1 MNLKLLK
8 EIIENK
14 MIGLINDVIKYL
26 EIFKI
31 FFKNDMEN
39 KVKVLF
45 ENFDSEVFKLISFLL
60 RVMY

>member
-1 MNLKLLK
+1 MLIK
-8 EIIENK
+8 EKMEIN

-31 FFKNDMEN
+31 FFKNEMEN
-39 KVKVLF
+39 KVEVLF
-45 ENFDSEVFKLISFLL
+45 VNFDNEICKLKNFLL

>member
-1 MNLKLLK
+1 MLLK
-8 EIIENK
+8 EMIENK

>member
-1 MNLKLLK
+1 MLLK
-8 EIIENK
+8 EMIENK
-14 MIGLINDVIKYL
+14 IIGLINDVFKYL

-45 ENFDSEVFKLISFLL
+45 ENFDSEIFKLISFLL

>member
-1 MNLKLLK
+1 MKLIK
-8 EIIENK
+8 EMMENK

>member
-1 MNLKLLK
+1 MLLK
-8 EIIENK
+8 EMIENK
-14 MIGLINDVIKYL
+14 IIGLINDVFKYL

>member
-1 MNLKLLK
+1 MLLK
-8 EIIENK
+8 EMIENK
-14 MIGLINDVIKYL
+14 IIGLINDVFKYL

-31 FFKNDMEN
+31 FFKIDMEN

>member
-1 MNLKLLK
+1 MLLK
-8 EIIENK
+8 EMIENK
-14 MIGLINDVIKYL
+14 IIGLINDVIKYL
-26 EIFKI
+26 KIFKI

-45 ENFDSEVFKLISFLL
+45 ENFDSEIYKLISFLL

>member
-1 MNLKLLK
+1 
-8 EIIENK
+8 

>member
-1 MNLKLLK
+1 MLLK
-8 EIIENK
+8 EMIENK
-14 MIGLINDVIKYL
+14 IIGLINDVFKYL
-26 EIFKI
+26 EFFKI

-60 RVMY
+60 RVRY

>member
-1 MNLKLLK
+1 MLLK
-8 EIIENK
+8 EMIENK
-14 MIGLINDVIKYL
+14 IIGLINDVFKYL
-26 EIFKI
+26 EFFKI